1 MSKQKIT
8 ADKPAK
14 GAAKKPAAEK
24 PATAKNGVHAMADKT
39 PVKVN
44 GTSTIA
50 RGAKTFQRVLI
61 ANRGEIAVR
70 VARTLRDMGIEPIAV
85 YSDADRGALH
95 VRACEYAMH
104 LGPAPARESYLDIE
118 KVLAAAKK
126 SKADAIHP
134 GYGFLSEN
142 AGFAQAVADAG
153 ITFIGPP
160 PAAMRTMGSKTG
172 AREAMKKAGVPVVPG
187 SDGAIPTEEEARAF
201 ADKIGYPV
209 MLKASAG
216 GGGKGMRAVHK
227 AEDLASAYRA
237 ARSEAKSA
245 FGDDSVYI
253 EKVIV
258 RPRHVEIQIFG
269 GPDGKCVWLGERECS
284 MQRRHQKVIEETP
297 SLAIDENIRRRMGE
311 VACRAGDAVNYVGAG
326 TCEFLV
332 DDKGEFYFLEMN
344 TRLQVEHPVT
354 ELCCGL
360 DLVEAQV
367 KVAQGMPLPFT
378 QDSIRRSGH
387 AIEARIY
394 AEDADR
400 NFMPAPGHISEL
412 VLPHGPGVRV
422 DCGVSS
428 NSEVTRFYDPMIAK
442 VTVWAEDRERA
453 RRRLQR
459 ALDET
464 AVKGV
469 ITNGAFLRRLLDH
482 PDFIKGDYHTGTIA
496 EMLAGPPQQVP
507 DELVDVAVVAAVV
520 NNFRRDTRSM
530 APGGQNLNRAQGW
543 RQASWRGGGG

>member
-1 MSKQKIT
+1 MSKQKAT
-8 ADKPAK
+8 ADAKPKAK
-14 GAAKKPAAEK
+14 STKSAIAAKAPVTPAAS
-24 PATAKNGVHAMADKT
+24 KNGVVA
-39 PVKVN
+39 PKVN
-44 GTSTIA
+44 GTTKVMK
-50 RGAKTFQRVLI
+50 GVKTFKRVLI

-70 VARTLRDMGIEPIAV
+70 VARTLRDMDIMPIAV

-95 VRACEYAMH
+95 VRACEFAMH
-104 LGPAPARESYLDIE
+104 LGPAPARESYLDID

-126 SKADAIHP
+126 AKADAIHP

-187 SDGAIPTEEEARAF
+187 SDGAIPTEEAARKF
-201 ADKIGYPV
+201 ADSIGYPV

-216 GGGKGMRAVHK
+216 GGGKGMRAVYK

-297 SLAIDENIRRRMGE
+297 SMAIDETIRRKMGE

-332 DDKGEFYFLEMN
+332 DASGAFYFLEMN

-367 KVAQGMPLPFT
+367 KTAQGMPLAFT

-459 ALDET
+459 ALSET

-496 EMLAGPPQQVP
+496 EMMAAPAVKVP
-507 DELVDVAVVAAVV
+507 SELVDVAVVAAVV
-520 NNFRRDTRSM
+520 NNFRRDARSLT
-530 APGGQNLNRAQGW
+530 PGGQGTSRSQGW
-543 RQASWRGGGG
+543 RQAAWRGGGG